1 MNKHRPPVL
10 VFDLDG
16 TLADTAPDLIGTLNV
31 VLTHEGL
38 PPLPLEQARDLIG
51 AGAKALLERGLALSG
66 RASGADETERLYAHF
81 MRHYH
86 DHIADLSRL
95 FPGVEDALRHFAD
108 AGWLLA
114 VCTNKIE
121 RHAVRLLEL
130 LGAADRFAAIC
141 GRDSFDYYKPD
152 PRHLTLT
159 IEKAGGDPARAIM
172 VGDSLTDIKT
182 AKAAGIPVIAVP
194 FGYTEIPV
202 DQLDPDRIIT
212 HFDELWDAVA
222 GLDGFAPSPAQ
233 SQSTA

>member
-1 MNKHRPPVL
+1 MTMQRPPVL

-66 RASGADETERLYAHF
+66 RASGPDETERLYAHF
-81 MRHYH
+81 MRHYY
-86 DHIADLSRL
+86 DHLADLSRL
-95 FPGVEDALRHFAD
+95 FPGVDDSLRHFAD

-159 IEKAGGDPARAIM
+159 IEKAGGDPTRAVM

-182 AKAAGIPVIAVP
+182 AKAAGIPVVAVP